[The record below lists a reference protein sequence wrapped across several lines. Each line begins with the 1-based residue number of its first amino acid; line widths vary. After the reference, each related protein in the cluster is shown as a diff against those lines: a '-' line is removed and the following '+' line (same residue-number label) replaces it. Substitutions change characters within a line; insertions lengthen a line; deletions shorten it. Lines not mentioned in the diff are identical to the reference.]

1 MISRKLKDRLLPG
14 DILLGYL
21 IGYPLGRFF
30 VEYLRP
36 DAWIWGSLAAAQV
49 FALVLAAGSATVVIV
64 RHVAQD
70 ESPALPRRL
79 SRIGRRLSCCRRRSV
94 IEPVLIFEGRAG
106 IMFNGAGFLVLQSI
120 DREIAAGKRRFVE
133 IDCTL
138 KLSRI
143 DFVRARQELESAE
156 RAVHVRHARQ
166 KDLELQIQGVAEEAV
181 LLETHQMGRYQTL
194 KELADLQ
201 AEIAALKRRRQS
213 SEDDLLDAMISL
225 EEAETEQ
232 NESQS
237 DLQEKEQVWSTNQD
251 HLRAEY
257 ETLTVRLERLS
268 EKRERVISRL
278 DQDVLSIYAELWKRK
293 NGLPVAEAKAGAC
306 GVYALTLS
314 SSTEWKLRQG
324 ELVQCNNCER
334 ILVRV

>member
-1 MISRKLKDRLLPG
+1 
-14 DILLGYL
+14 
-21 IGYPLGRFF
+21 
-30 VEYLRP
+30 
-36 DAWIWGSLAAAQV
+36 
-49 FALVLAAGSATVVIV
+49 
-64 RHVAQD
+64 
-70 ESPALPRRL
+70 
-79 SRIGRRLSCCRRRSV
+79 
-94 IEPVLIFEGRAG
+94 
-106 IMFNGAGFLVLQSI
+106 MFNGAGLLALQSI

-138 KLSRI
+138 SGNESI
-143 DFVRARQELESAE
+143 VRARQELESAE
-156 RAVHVRHARQ
+156 RAVHERHARQ
-166 KDLELQIQGVAEEAV
+166 KDLEFEIQGVADKAV
-181 LLETHQMGRYQTL
+181 SSETHLYSGAISNP

-213 SEDDLLDAMISL
+213 LEDDLLDAMISL

-306 GVYALTLS
+306 GVCGVTLS